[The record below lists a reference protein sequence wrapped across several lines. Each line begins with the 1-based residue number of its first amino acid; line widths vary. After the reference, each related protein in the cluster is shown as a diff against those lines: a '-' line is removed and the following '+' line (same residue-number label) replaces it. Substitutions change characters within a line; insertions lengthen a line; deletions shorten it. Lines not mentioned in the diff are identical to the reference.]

1 MSNSLCRPPTD
12 FRRSRILGEDRPR
25 PPLLDG
31 SGSADRYRREGSHPV
46 LLPPFTPSLLPNPFT
61 AAAAAASDD
70 PNSRAGSSWKL
81 RGRLWCYGARRVL
94 IPLSSALRSPSP
106 HNVLVTLHQDQDS
119 HCTERDHESR
129 LDRGGDGDELSLGT
143 PGRRPAGRRGGGGP
157 RSCPLLDV

>member
-1 MSNSLCRPPTD
+1 MSHSLCRPPTD

-25 PPLLDG
+25 PPLRWTG
-31 SGSADRYRREGSHPV
+31 ADQRIGIGMKEVTLSSS
-46 LLPPFTPSLLPNPFT
+46 LPSLLPNPFT
-61 AAAAAASDD
+61 AAAAASDD

-106 HNVLVTLHQDQDS
+106 HHVLVTLHQDQDS